1 MSFFSHLVLRASDSS
16 WEDEAPLTVELAL
29 DYLSGEFSEEELT
42 GDSSSVFH
50 AERLLDEL
58 SLPRGP
64 QTLISLSGY
73 RKDASSDEISS
84 IRLDVTSS
92 TSRGG
97 IAYPLAVYV
106 AEAPTLSE
114 LRLFLKV
121 FNESLKQ
128 TLPALLAGYMTRT
141 LGTAYTVRP
150 WEYIPTLFDRYTVP
164 LRGNMYYL
172 PEGRTMVS
180 WRPVEVL
187 DIRYERESDPDQVSV
202 LVKDEETEEEF
213 WVPASYLYTAI

>member
-1 MSFFSHLVLRASDSS
+1 MSFFSHLGSRVSDSA
-16 WEDEAPLTVELAL
+16 WESEAPLTVEEALA
-29 DYLSGEFSEEELT
+29 YLSGEFSEEELT
-42 GDSSSVFH
+42 EDSSSVFYV
-50 AERLLDEL
+50 ERYLDEL
-58 SLPRGP
+58 SQPRGT
-64 QTLISLSGY
+64 QMIISLSGY
-73 RKDASSDEISS
+73 REDASSDEISS
-84 IRLDVTSS
+84 IKLDVMSS
-92 TSRGG
+92 TSDSA

-106 AEAPTLSE
+106 AGAPTLSE
-114 LRLFLKV
+114 LKLFLKV

-128 TLPALLAGYMTRT
+128 TLPALLAGYMTRAM
-141 LGTAYTVRP
+141 GTAYTVRP

-180 WRPVEVL
+180 WRPVEVQ

-202 LVKDEETEEEF
+202 LVKDEDTEEEF

>member
-1 MSFFSHLVLRASDSS
+1 MPFFSHLVSRVSDSS
-16 WEDEAPLTVELAL
+16 WEEEAPLTVEAAL

-42 GDSSSVFH
+42 EDSSSVFY
-50 AERLLDEL
+50 AERHLDEL
-58 SLPRGP
+58 SQPRGT
-64 QTLISLSGY
+64 QMIISLSGY
-73 RKDASSDEISS
+73 REDASSDEISS
-84 IRLDVTSS
+84 IKLDVTSS
-92 TSRGG
+92 TSDSA
-97 IAYPLAVYV
+97 IASPLAVYV
-106 AEAPTLSE
+106 AKAPTLSE
-114 LRLFLKV
+114 LKLFLKV

-128 TLPALLAGYMTRT
+128 PLPALLAGYMTRT

-172 PEGRTMVS
+172 LEGRIMMS
-180 WRPVEVL
+180 WRLVEVL

>member
-1 MSFFSHLVLRASDSS
+1 MSYYSLLIHRVCDSTWAS
-16 WEDEAPLTVELAL
+16 EVPLTVEVAL

-42 GDSSSVFH
+42 EDSSSVFY
-50 AERLLDEL
+50 AERYLDEV
-58 SLPRGP
+58 SQPRGT
-64 QTLISLSGY
+64 QMIISLSGY
-73 RKDASSDEISS
+73 REDASSDEISS
-84 IRLDVTSS
+84 IKLDVTSS
-92 TSRGG
+92 TSDSA

-106 AEAPTLSE
+106 AVAPTLSE
-114 LRLFLKV
+114 LKLFLKV

-150 WEYIPTLFDRYTVP
+150 WEYLPTLFDRHTVP
-164 LRGNMYYL
+164 LRGNMYFL
-172 PEGRTMVS
+172 PEGRTMAS

-213 WVPASYLYTAI
+213 WVPAGYLHTAI

>member
-1 MSFFSHLVLRASDSS
+1 MSYYSSLIRGVCDSA
-16 WEDEAPLTVELAL
+16 WESEAPLTVEAAL
-29 DYLSGEFSEEELT
+29 VYLSGEFSKEELT
-42 GDSSSVFH
+42 EDSSSVFH
-50 AERLLDEL
+50 AERHLDEL
-58 SLPRGP
+58 SQPRGT
-64 QTLISLSGY
+64 QMFISLSGY
-73 RKDASSDEISS
+73 REDTSSDAISS
-84 IRLDVTSS
+84 IKLNVTSS
-92 TSRGG
+92 TYDSA

-114 LRLFLKV
+114 LKLFLKV

-128 TLPALLAGYMTRT
+128 TLPALLAGYMTRAM
-141 LGTAYTVRP
+141 GTAYTVRP

-202 LVKDEETEEEF
+202 LVKDDETEEEF
-213 WVPASYLYTAI
+213 WVPASYLYFRV

>member
-1 MSFFSHLVLRASDSS
+1 MSYYSSLIHRVCDSA
-16 WEDEAPLTVELAL
+16 WESAAPLTVEAAI
-29 DYLSGEFSEEELT
+29 DYLSGEFSEAELT
-42 GDSSSVFH
+42 EGSSSVFH

-58 SLPRGP
+58 SLPRGS
-64 QTLISLSGY
+64 QTIISLSGY
-73 RKDASSDEISS
+73 RKDASSDVISS

-92 TSRGG
+92 TSRGS

-114 LRLFLKV
+114 LKLFLKV

-128 TLPALLAGYMTRT
+128 TLPALLAGYMTRA

-150 WEYIPTLFDRYTVP
+150 WEYIPTLFDRHTVP